1 MNSVAPEKGLLLGGV
16 VNTIMATSVDNLR
29 EKKGEKRQEREVRT
43 SSKAAMGLMSS
54 TSIKSQHGLT
64 ISLLVTIC
72 RKVQHLLRQHYGDL
86 L

>member
-54 TSIKSQHGLT
+54 TSI
-64 ISLLVTIC
+64 
-72 RKVQHLLRQHYGDL
+72 
-86 L
+86 